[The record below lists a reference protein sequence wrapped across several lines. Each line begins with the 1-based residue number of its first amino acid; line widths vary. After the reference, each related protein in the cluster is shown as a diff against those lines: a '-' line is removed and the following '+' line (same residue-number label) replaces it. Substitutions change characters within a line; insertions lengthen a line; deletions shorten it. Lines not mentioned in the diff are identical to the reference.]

1 MGRTPMIA
9 GNWKMYKSQVQA
21 VELAQDI
28 DNILGDDRSL
38 VESVDVVVCPPF
50 LYLKQLDT
58 IVSYDKSGV
67 ALGAQNTHW
76 ETEGAYTGEVSP
88 MMLAGVGCS
97 YCIVGHSERREY
109 FAETDEGVNRKV
121 KALFAA
127 DITPIM
133 CCGETLDTRDAGE
146 TDSFVRNQIRAGL
159 EGVDAGQAAGLV
171 IAYEPIWAI
180 GTGRTPTP
188 EAANDV
194 CRSIR
199 ATVGA
204 LFGPEVAQAVRILY
218 GGSAKP
224 ENISMFMAEPDID
237 GALIGGASLDAESFC
252 SMVRTAKDYA

>member
-1 MGRTPMIA
+1 
-9 GNWKMYKSQVQA
+9 
-21 VELAQDI
+21 
-28 DNILGDDRSL
+28 
-38 VESVDVVVCPPF
+38 
-50 LYLKQLDT
+50 
-58 IVSYDKSGV
+58 
-67 ALGAQNTHW
+67 
-76 ETEGAYTGEVSP
+76 

-97 YCIVGHSERREY
+97 YCVVGHSERREY
-109 FAETDEGVNRKV
+109 FAETDLGVNRKV
-121 KALFAA
+121 KALFSAG
-127 DITPIM
+127 ITPIM

-146 TDSFVRNQIRAGL
+146 TDAFVRNQIRAGL
-159 EGVDAGQAAGLV
+159 EGVDADQAGSLV

-204 LFGPEVAQAVRILY
+204 LFGPEVAQAVRVLY

-224 ENISMFMAEPDID
+224 ENISMFMIEPDID

-252 SMVRTAKDYA
+252 SMVRTAKDYS